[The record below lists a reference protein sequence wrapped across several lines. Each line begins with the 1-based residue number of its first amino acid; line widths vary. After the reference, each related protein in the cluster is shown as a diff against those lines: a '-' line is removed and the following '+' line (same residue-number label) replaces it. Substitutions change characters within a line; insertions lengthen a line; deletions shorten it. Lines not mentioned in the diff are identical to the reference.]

1 MNAQVD
7 VQVFAEQVA
16 ILHRLSPLSLVTT
29 AIATPLVVMLLYG
42 AVPLPA
48 VLAWAAAMSGVTLA
62 RYVLVRRYR
71 AAVAEQ
77 RVQPR
82 RFMREF
88 SVGAVA
94 AGLTWGVA
102 AILFL
107 PTADIGARFALLTLM
122 AVVPALSIPSLG
134 SHRLAFTLFVVPMLA
149 SMALA
154 LVYIGDRIHLALA
167 IATVVYAAVLWVM
180 GQRAHASTVEA
191 LTQRFDKE
199 ALLDQLTAASEAAE
213 RARAAAEEAN
223 RAKSMFLATMSHEI
237 RTPMNG
243 VLGMTE
249 LLQRTELTDRQ
260 RHFADT
266 VQRSATDLLAIINDI
281 LDFSKVEA
289 GRLELETVPVD
300 VRQLATDVLGLFSD
314 SAARKGIALRSEVA
328 PTLAPALGTDP
339 TRLRQVLVNLLGNAV
354 KFTTHGEVCLRID
367 VDDGA
372 GDVPGTQ
379 ALTISVSDTGIGIEP
394 DAQARLFR
402 AFSQAD
408 GSTTRQYGGTGLGL
422 AIARELVSLMGG
434 EIGVQSTPGTGSTFL
449 VRLRLPRLDD
459 VQPSSAPPAT
469 APPVSVQPASQD
481 AAPQAPPAE
490 PSGSASPLLDT
501 AAQSAAPE
509 ETGAQAAVALP
520 GTPRCRVLLAED
532 NPVNRLVAS
541 EMLQVLGCDVTTAE
555 HGADALARCQAAT
568 FDLVF
573 MDCQMP
579 TMDGLEAARRIREA
593 ERVRAQ
599 PTRTPIVALTANA
612 LQSDRDECI
621 GAGMDDHLP
630 KPFSMAE
637 LDATVERWTGTRWH
651 RRPTAAGKA

>member
-1 MNAQVD
+1 MNAKVD

-48 VLAWAAAMSGVTLA
+48 VLAWAVVMSTVTLA

-71 AAVAEQ
+71 AAVAGQ
-77 RVQPR
+77 RALPMPS
-82 RFMREF
+82 MRDF
-88 SVGAVA
+88 CLGAVA
-94 AGLTWGVA
+94 AGLTWGA
-102 AILFL
+102 AALLFL

-134 SHRLAFTLFVVPMLA
+134 SHRIAFSLFVMPMLVPMA
-149 SMALA
+149 FA

-199 ALLDQLTAASEAAE
+199 ALLHQLTAASEAAE

-289 GRLELETVPVD
+289 GRLELESVPVD
-300 VRQLATDVLGLFSD
+300 VRQLATDVLAMFSD
-314 SAARKGIALRSEVA
+314 SAGRKGIALRSEFA
-328 PTLAPALGTDP
+328 PTLATTLGADP

-354 KFTTHGEVCLRID
+354 KFTTRGEVCLRVD
-367 VDDGA
+367 VDERGDDGA
-372 GDVPGTQ
+372 GDAPGTQ

-394 DAQARLFR
+394 DAQARLFK

-434 EIGVQSTPGTGSTFL
+434 EIGVQSVPGQGSTFQ
-449 VRLRLPRLDD
+449 VHLRLPRVAPAHAASDSTGAAQ
-459 VQPSSAPPAT
+459 VAASTPPPTTEASAATDPPPEHAADQGAAVEAAASASGAT
-469 APPVSVQPASQD
+469 A
-481 AAPQAPPAE
+481 
-490 PSGSASPLLDT
+490 
-501 AAQSAAPE
+501 
-509 ETGAQAAVALP
+509 
-520 GTPRCRVLLAED
+520 RCRVLLAED
-532 NPVNRLVAS
+532 NPVNRLVAT
-541 EMLQVLGCDVTTAE
+541 EMLQVLGCAVTTAE
-555 HGADALARCQAAT
+555 HGADALAQWQATA

-579 TMDGLEAARRIREA
+579 TMDGLEAARRIRAA
-593 ERVRAQ
+593 ER
-599 PTRTPIVALTANA
+599 TRVPASHTPIVALTANA
-612 LQSDRDECI
+612 LLSDREECI

-637 LDATVERWTGTRWH
+637 LDAAVERWTGTRWH
-651 RRPTAAGKA
+651 RRPTDTGAA